1 MTDPVTRAENAHST
15 VWFALKRLDL
25 NDHGVVALREVHIP
39 RGTKMTTVRQIVAHS
54 FRLDLAKVTLKVR
67 NSHGFL
73 IPLNGYIPVN
83 TKQMPYVL
91 EVARY
96 FQHVNAKPR
105 NVAMTVIN
113 KSLKSRVQSIVKRIE
128 RLEELLPQIKQKQNE
143 ILVKD
148 IELLNQKLIFLH
160 KRMQMAESYSWEGMF
175 KRAPLW

>member
-96 FQHVNAKPR
+96 FQHV
-105 NVAMTVIN
+105 IN